1 MLIGIKDGGQD
12 LIDNDTGQ
20 LKQAADGKGIENA
33 LLTNW
38 KEYVLLNFKLDIG
51 KLTDGDIW
59 RKYIVFWFDI
69 YDKKSRNR
77 TNLKYFKYLE
87 KESLFESGITD
98 FFANIAQYRIWKFE
112 EGLSEKSWSAYFSTL
127 SNYYEFISEKYK
139 NYKGVY
145 GRMSEDDFEEFISTR
160 KRNGTQSSIKTIGNN
175 HTHVFDMLCLMKKKG
190 KIAHF
195 NFEENRNNILENF
208 QRTENKKVPTRLTRQ
223 DITRAVD
230 MYSSKRNAERNIV
243 VYLLCSTLGMERSE
257 ILDLKWEYFSKDFKY
272 INIHD
277 RKIEL
282 HNMLKK
288 YLRLYQQKQGQKKG
302 YVFVALYN
310 GTYKRVN
317 ESTIN
322 DIFNEFKKVDES
334 GEIYAPQ
341 YLRQCLIISMFYDGY
356 SLEDIIYITGVD
368 MKNLSKYITYDMI
381 IDRGKGHVNWKK
393 LYDGDLCE

>member
-51 KLTDGDIW
+51 MSTDGDLW

-190 KIAHF
+190 KLLIS
-195 NFEENRNNILENF
+195 ILKRIEIIFWRIFKEQRIKKF
-208 QRTENKKVPTRLTRQ
+208 QP
-223 DITRAVD
+223 D
-230 MYSSKRNAERNIV
+230 
-243 VYLLCSTLGMERSE
+243 
-257 ILDLKWEYFSKDFKY
+257 
-272 INIHD
+272 
-277 RKIEL
+277 
-282 HNMLKK
+282 
-288 YLRLYQQKQGQKKG
+288 
-302 YVFVALYN
+302 
-310 GTYKRVN
+310 
-317 ESTIN
+317 
-322 DIFNEFKKVDES
+322 
-334 GEIYAPQ
+334 
-341 YLRQCLIISMFYDGY
+341 
-356 SLEDIIYITGVD
+356 
-368 MKNLSKYITYDMI
+368 
-381 IDRGKGHVNWKK
+381 
-393 LYDGDLCE
+393 